1 MIKVEEYKE
10 GLRVVRGPDWDWG
23 MQDNNVE
30 GLITSKANTGW
41 VTVTWDNCKKANYR
55 IGKNGKYDL
64 ALAPSE
70 VAKLNS
76 SDKTSDFVLPKY
88 WYVVIT
94 EENAEILTKWRGA
107 RNLLKVGQVVG
118 IAIDGS
124 KGHNPLY
131 STDCFHNFEIT
142 FEQFKKYVLKE
153 DTDEFV
159 LPDKW
164 YIKGSDELSD
174 LYSEFTN
181 CSLAHSHMYYYPK
194 DKWNNKAWNYVSRIL
209 TDYTEITLEQFK
221 KYVFK
226 PVEQEFKLPKK
237 FYVKATADNIAEVA
251 SWYKSIGGKT
261 TVQIGKY
268 HTNEVTTCGTI
279 IGGGYVLT
287 DEQFN
292 KYVLLKKEPEP
303 IKYADVKV
311 GDTVWLHS
319 NTVDTN
325 GHIPDNQ
332 EGRVRYC
339 DGTRIFT
346 SNHICS
352 IDRKYVKSVIPE
364 FKLPEVFCVKV
375 TEENKDKVYQW
386 YHKGED
392 SFQVKVGRYC
402 SNRGF
407 HGSSPGSVYMGKDI
421 TNEEFE
427 KYVWDK
433 LEPIPIVDILPDVLT
448 GCGSS
453 LYPGWTEGLK
463 MSINS
468 HIQSMYLSDGDK
480 GLLGSTLYLSGTDSY
495 IGTENEYDKPLII
508 QRKRETKRKLI
519 ITK

>member
-10 GLRVVRGPDWDWG
+10 GLRVVRGPDWDWS
-23 MQDNNVE
+23 MQDGGGE
-30 GLITSKANTGW
+30 GLITGKGNTGW
-41 VTVTWDNCKKANYR
+41 VTVTWDNYKKANYR

-88 WYVVIT
+88 WYVVVT
-94 EENAEILTKWRGA
+94 EENTDILTKWRGCGHP
-107 RNLLKVGQVVG
+107 LKVGQVAG
-118 IAIDGS
+118 ICTDGS

-142 FEQFKKYVLKE
+142 FKQFKKYVLKE
-153 DTDEFV
+153 DTQKFV

-164 YIKGSDELSD
+164 CIKGSDELGD
-174 LYSEFTN
+174 LYSNHTN

-194 DKWNNKAWNYVSRIL
+194 DKWNNKAWNYVGKRP
-209 TDYTEITLEQFK
+209 DFYTEITLEQFK

-226 PVEQEFKLPKK
+226 PFEQEFKLPKK
-237 FYVKATADNIAEVA
+237 FYVKATEDNIAEVT
-251 SWYKSIGGKT
+251 SWYRSIGGKT
-261 TVQIGKY
+261 MVQIGRY

-292 KYVLLKKEPEP
+292 KYVLLKNKPEL
-303 IKYADVKV
+303 IKYGDVKV
-311 GDTVWLHS
+311 GDTVWLTA
-319 NTVDTN
+319 NAKDTL
-325 GHIPDNQ
+325 GGKPKSQ
-332 EGRVRYC
+332 EGVV
-339 DGTRIFT
+339 T
-346 SNHICS
+346 ICTDEF
-352 IDRKYVKSVIPE
+352 IKIEGHTYHVDKQFIQNVFPE
-364 FKLPEVFCVKV
+364 FKLPEVFCVKA
-375 TEENKDKVYQW
+375 TEENKDKVYHW
-386 YHKGED
+386 YHEGID
-392 SFQVKVGRYC
+392 SFQVKVGRYY
-402 SNRGF
+402 SNKGF

-433 LEPIPIVDILPDVLT
+433 LEFVPEAIDFDGVGDFVKTHTAELISNYKDDAGSLMLRYGTDTAMPDT
-448 GCGSS
+448 
-453 LYPGWTEGLK
+453 W
-463 MSINS
+463 
-468 HIQSMYLSDGDK
+468 K
-480 GLLGSTLYLSGTDSY
+480 GLTTHNHLGKVFAAT
-495 IGTENEYDKPLII
+495 EYDKPLII